1 MYLFPGSANDL
12 FKILKVNIASN
23 VSEENKMFL
32 ELSVQAASKGYT
44 DLLLFKRWSVPCDVS
59 GQTITLVKSFLGLRA
74 VSKRH
79 EHHT

>member
-1 MYLFPGSANDL
+1 MYLFPGSTNDL

-44 DLLLFKRWSVPCDVS
+44 DLLLFKR
-59 GQTITLVKSFLGLRA
+59 
-74 VSKRH
+74 
-79 EHHT
+79 